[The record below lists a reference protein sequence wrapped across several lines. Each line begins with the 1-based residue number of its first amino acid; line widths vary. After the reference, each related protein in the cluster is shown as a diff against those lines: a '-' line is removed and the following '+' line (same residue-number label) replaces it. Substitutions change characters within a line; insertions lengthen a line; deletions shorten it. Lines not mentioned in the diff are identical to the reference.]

1 VNDRRYSYIK
11 HLLRIVVAVTIAAA
25 MALPTFA
32 QPPLPPEPR
41 DGGDG
46 ENPPAAYAPGEILV
60 QFKPTV
66 GALGAQSA
74 LAAQGLQATGA
85 IPAIGVLKVKVEPGQ
100 ELETIAVLER
110 NPNVA
115 YAEPNYIAFA
125 FETVP
130 NDPGYGF
137 QWGLPKI
144 NAPAAW
150 DITTGSSDVVIA
162 VVDTGIDLE
171 HPDFNCPGKF
181 VPGYDF
187 YNNDSN
193 PDDDHNYGH
202 GTHVAGIAAACTNNA
217 TGVAGVAWG
226 ARLMPVK
233 VLSASGG
240 GTYATVAEGITYAAD
255 NGADIINLSL
265 GGLDPSTTMANA
277 IQYAVDRGVLVVA
290 AAGNCAQD
298 GYQCNYIYNP
308 IMYPAAYET
317 TFAVAATDSNDAWA
331 NFSEHHPYVD
341 VAAPGVSIMSTVPG
355 GYSYLNG
362 TSMATPYVS
371 GLAALIWSLDPSLT
385 HDQVREVIQSSAD
398 DLGTPGKDDY
408 FGYGRID
415 AWQALNSVV
424 SLETS
429 PAQVSFL
436 IDADSGPFPPAA
448 AVQITTD
455 SSEPITWTTSISPS
469 ANWLAVLPVSG
480 SVSAAASDSF
490 TLVVPARPSTYGTF
504 DTTAIV
510 TGTTSSGAVVGLAT
524 TQVRITYVPEITQ
537 FLMPIIYK

>member
-1 VNDRRYSYIK
+1 M
-11 HLLRIVVAVTIAAA
+11 RIVMAVTVMAA
-25 MALPTFA
+25 MAWPTLA
-32 QPPLPPEPR
+32 QPPLPPDPP
-41 DGGDG
+41 DGGDAG
-46 ENPPAAYAPGEILV
+46 QPPAAYVPGEILV
-60 QFKPTV
+60 QFKPGV
-66 GALGAQSA
+66 SALGAQNT

-85 IPAIGVLKVKVEPGQ
+85 IPAIGVLKVKVRPGQ
-100 ELETIAVLER
+100 ELETIAALER
-110 NPNVA
+110 YPNLA
-115 YAEPNYIAFA
+115 YAEPNHVAFV
-125 FETVP
+125 FETIP
-130 NDPGYGF
+130 NDPRYLN

-144 NAPAAW
+144 SAPAAW
-150 DITTGSSDVVIA
+150 DITTGSSEVVIA

-181 VPGYDF
+181 VSGYDF
-187 YNNDSN
+187 YNGDSN
-193 PDDDHNYGH
+193 PDDDNGH

-233 VLSASGG
+233 VLSGGGG
-240 GTYATVAEGITYAAD
+240 GTYETVAQGITYAAD

-265 GGLDPSTTMANA
+265 GGLDPSTTLANA
-277 IQYAVDRGVLVVA
+277 IQYAVNRGVLVVA

-298 GYQCNYIYNP
+298 GYQCRYIYNP

-331 NFSEHHPYVD
+331 NFSEYHPYVD
-341 VAAPGVSIMSTVPG
+341 VAAPGVSIISTVPG
-355 GYSYLNG
+355 GYTYLNG

-371 GLAALIWSLDPSLT
+371 GLAALVWSLDPDLT
-385 HDQVREVIQSSAD
+385 QEQVRQVIQSSAD

-408 FGYGRID
+408 FGYGRIN
-415 AWQALNSVV
+415 AWQALVSLV

-429 PAQVSFL
+429 PAQVNFL

-455 SSEPITWTTSISPS
+455 SSEPINWTTGISPPV
-469 ANWLAVLPVSG
+469 NWLAVLPPASG

-490 TLVVPARPSTYGTF
+490 TLVPARPATQGTF

-510 TGTTSSGAVVGLAT
+510 TGSTASGVVIGWAT
-524 TQVRITYVPEITQ
+524 TQVRITYVSELYQ
-537 FLMPIIYK
+537 YRLPIILKNARLN